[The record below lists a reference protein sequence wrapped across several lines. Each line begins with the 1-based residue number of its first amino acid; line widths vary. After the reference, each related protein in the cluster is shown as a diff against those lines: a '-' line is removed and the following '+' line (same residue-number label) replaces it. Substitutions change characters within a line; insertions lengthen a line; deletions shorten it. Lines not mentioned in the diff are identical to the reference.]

1 MSLNIVLVLTVVNLV
16 ASGVLCNGS
25 GNNGGK
31 AIVDN
36 SVITKIMDKIDMLE
50 QEVAR
55 LKQNS
60 EDSSRGKRT
69 VYS

>member
-1 MSLNIVLVLTVVNLV
+1 MALNIVLVLTVVNLV
-16 ASGVLCNGS
+16 AFGVLCKDS
-25 GNNGGK
+25 GDNVGK
-31 AIVDN
+31 VTVDN
-36 SVITKIMDKIDMLE
+36 SVITKMMDRIDTLE